1 MLKKIIFSL
10 ILFSGLMSFSAQK
23 AQASE
28 GLFELRNKIGTDAR
42 CFAASVL
49 MQDQQYK
56 IVVSCRDILYPG
68 GTEVFAYV
76 VWATPTDGKNAF
88 RLGTL
93 GLGKVEFK
101 TKTAFSNLF
110 VTKEPD
116 DRPKSP
122 TGQLIMEG
130 SRQIISL
137 LDGSGA
143 TNSSNTNNKPNELMT
158 EPTATPTASPEAAQS
173 GTNVFRIIA
182 AGGIIAF
189 LALFGIVLVVFVIT
203 RR

>member
-1 MLKKIIFSL
+1 MKKIL
-10 ILFSGLMSFSAQK
+10 ITLVFALGLLAGSARG
-23 AQASE
+23 AFASE
-28 GLFELRNKIGTDAR
+28 GLFEMRNRIGTDAR

-49 MQDQQYK
+49 MQDQQYR
-56 IVVSCRDILYPG
+56 VVISCRDILYPG
-68 GTEVFAYV
+68 GTEVFSYV

-101 TKTAFSNLF
+101 TKTAFTNLF

-122 TGQLIMEG
+122 TGQLIMDG
-130 SRQIISL
+130 SRQIISM
-137 LDGSGA
+137 LDGAGA
-143 TNSSNTNNKPNELMT
+143 TNSGTGTSNKPNELMS
-158 EPTATPTASPEAAQS
+158 EPTPTPTASPAAQAGGS
-173 GTNVFRIIA
+173 NVFRIIA